1 MTQQKIQ
8 KEARV
13 YKQIERDFYCGYTIL
28 WLYKRKQGLINLK
41 KIETDFYCD
50 FAKLVDLTGFQSSIL
65 LFVTIDKMCWR
76 HEALI

>member
-1 MTQQKIQ
+1 MDRNNNSNNNIKLQIKSFLKKISLQ
-8 KEARV
+8 
-13 YKQIERDFYCGYTIL
+13 
-28 WLYKRKQGLINLK
+28 LYFKILINLK

-50 FAKLVDLTGFQSSIL
+50 FGKLVDLTGFQSSIL